1 MINELSNS
9 IIYNDFINKVKLTE
23 DETKVLNMMLSKY
36 TLVKMSQQVHMS
48 DRNVSRIKKD
58 IREKYNMYRKIEMA
72 RLEAFKS

>member
-23 DETKVLNMMLSKY
+23 DETKILNMMLSKY

-58 IREKYNMYRKIEMA
+58 IKEKYTMYRKIEMA